1 MCIKYN
7 WVEFYKTGCWSFHW
21 QPKCF
26 IWWLQSKCNGENL
39 VYNVA
44 VHEVANL
51 CILLTIIKNF
61 MINYLQ
67 ADYVIT
73 PLAGIQK
80 YTQIGSKS
88 LKSAAGCSQ
97 PICKW
102 STHCIWY
109 RVTIILNFYSIISN
123 YDSKSV
129 MDACNDVDVIIATM
143 GTGNQVTYWN
153 IYVSSSIL
161 SLSVSLLLF
170 YITLF
175 SRERSGKRRPR

>member
-1 MCIKYN
+1 M
-7 WVEFYKTGCWSFHW
+7 
-21 QPKCF
+21 
-26 IWWLQSKCNGENL
+26 
-39 VYNVA
+39 YNVA

-97 PICKW
+97 PICK
-102 STHCIWY
+102 
-109 RVTIILNFYSIISN
+109 
-123 YDSKSV
+123 
-129 MDACNDVDVIIATM
+129 
-143 GTGNQVTYWN
+143 
-153 IYVSSSIL
+153 
-161 SLSVSLLLF
+161 
-170 YITLF
+170 
-175 SRERSGKRRPR
+175 